1 MVVVGIRS
9 VWPRKTYGESKSCTT
24 QEKPPKAWNG
34 GGRGISFQ
42 GKIEIKIENK
52 AKRKGKFN

>member
-1 MVVVGIRS
+1 MVRAKVA
-9 VWPRKTYGESKSCTT
+9 
-24 QEKPPKAWNG
+24 QPKRNYQKLEMG
-34 GGRGISFQ
+34 GGRGVSFQ